1 MRLRRPAS
9 AGLLALALAATAQPA
24 GAVTVADYQKWRHAT
39 RTVRATPTGLV
50 EVRLGGIL
58 SGLLL
63 ANRRL
68 GRAGGPLLFCPPAG
82 APEGGMASGGVASG
96 GMASGDLRKR
106 VDAELKSPSR
116 PGGEPWPADTG
127 IGTVVLHILQRAWQC
142 PAGRPTL
149 R

>member
-1 MRLRRPAS
+1 MRLHRPVC
-9 AGLLALALAATAQPA
+9 AGLLALGLAAPAQPA
-24 GAVTVADYQKWRHAT
+24 GAVTVANYQKWRHDA

-68 GRAGGPLLFCPPAG
+68 GRAGGPLLFCLPAD
-82 APEGGMASGGVASG
+82 APESGMASAG
-96 GMASGDLRKR
+96 LRKL
-106 VDAELKSPSR
+106 VDSELKSPSR
-116 PGGEPWPADTG
+116 PDGEPWPAGTK
-127 IGTVVLHILQRAWQC
+127 IATVVLHVLQRAWRC
-142 PAGRPTL
+142 PAGRRVL

>member
-1 MRLRRPAS
+1 MTGRRLLNA
-9 AGLLALALAATAQPA
+9 AALGLALAAMADPA
-24 GAVTVADYQKWRHAT
+24 RAVTVADYQKWRHAT

-68 GRAGGPLLFCPPAG
+68 GRAGSPVLFCLPAD
-82 APEGGMASGGVASG
+82 APKGGMT
-96 GMASGDLRKR
+96 SGDLRKLL
-106 VDAELKSPSR
+106 DAELKSPSR
-116 PGGEPWPADTG
+116 PGGEPWPPDTG
-127 IGTVVLHILQRAWQC
+127 VAAVVLHILQRAWRC
-142 PAGRPTL
+142 PAGRRAL

>member
-1 MRLRRPAS
+1 MTARRLTG
-9 AGLLALALAATAQPA
+9 AGLLVFALAGAAQPA

-63 ANRRL
+63 ANGKL
-68 GRAGGPLLFCPPAG
+68 GRAGAPLLFCPPGG
-82 APEGGMASGGVASG
+82 ALPGGMASGT
-96 GMASGDLRKR
+96 LRKR

-116 PGGEPWPADTG
+116 PGGEPWPAHTG
-127 IGTVVLHILQRAWQC
+127 IGAVVLHILQRDWRC
-142 PAGRPTL
+142 PAGRRVL

>member
-1 MRLRRPAS
+1 M
-9 AGLLALALAATAQPA
+9 
-24 GAVTVADYQKWRHAT
+24 ADYQKWRHAT

-68 GRAGGPLLFCPPAG
+68 GRAGAPLLFCPPAD
-82 APEGGMASGGVASG
+82 APAGGMASVE
-96 GMASGDLRKR
+96 LRKR

-116 PGGEPWPADTG
+116 PGGELWPAETG
-127 IGTVVLHILQRAWQC
+127 IGAVVLHILQRAWRC
-142 PAGRPTL
+142 PAGRQVV

>member
-1 MRLRRPAS
+1 MAGPAR
-9 AGLLALALAATAQPA
+9 
-24 GAVTVADYQKWRHAT
+24 AVTVADYQKWRHAT

-68 GRAGGPLLFCPPAG
+68 GRAGSPVLFCLPAD
-82 APEGGMASGGVASG
+82 APEGGTT
-96 GMASGDLRKR
+96 SGDLRKLL
-106 VDAELKSPSR
+106 DAELKSPSR
-116 PGGEPWPADTG
+116 PGGEPWPPDTG
-127 IGTVVLHILQRAWQC
+127 VVAVVLHILQRAWRC
-142 PAGRPTL
+142 PAGSRAL

>member
-1 MRLRRPAS
+1 MRLRRLTA
-9 AGLLALALAATAQPA
+9 AGLLGLALVAPA
-24 GAVTVADYQKWRHAT
+24 GPAAAVTVADYQKWRHAT

-58 SGLLL
+58 GGLLL

-68 GRAGGPLLFCPPAG
+68 GRAGMPVLFCPPAD
-82 APEGGMASGGVASG
+82 APDN

-106 VDAELKSPSR
+106 IDGELKAPSR
-116 PGGEPWPADTG
+116 PGGKPWTPDTN
-127 IGTVVLHILQRAWQC
+127 IAAVVLHILQRAWRC
-142 PAGRPTL
+142 PAARAVL

>member
-1 MRLRRPAS
+1 MTVRRLTG
-9 AGLLALALAATAQPA
+9 AGLLVLALAAAAYPA

-63 ANRRL
+63 ANGRL
-68 GRAGGPLLFCPPAG
+68 VRAGGPVLFCAPAG
-82 APEGGMASGGVASG
+82 APAGGMPGAE
-96 GMASGDLRKR
+96 LRKL

-127 IGTVVLHILQRAWQC
+127 IGAVVLHILQRDWRC
-142 PAGRPTL
+142 PAGR
-149 R
+149 RVVR

>member
-1 MRLRRPAS
+1 MTGRRLLNGA
-9 AGLLALALAATAQPA
+9 ALGLALAAMAGPA
-24 GAVTVADYQKWRHAT
+24 RAVTVADYQKWRHAT

-68 GRAGGPLLFCPPAG
+68 GRAGSPVLFCLPAD
-82 APEGGMASGGVASG
+82 APDGGMT
-96 GMASGDLRKR
+96 SGDLRKR
-106 VDAELKSPSR
+106 LDAELKSPSR
-116 PGGEPWPADTG
+116 PGGEPWPPNTG
-127 IGTVVLHILQRAWQC
+127 VAAVVLHILQQAWRC
-142 PAGRPTL
+142 PAGRRAL

>member
-1 MRLRRPAS
+1 MRFRRPVG
-9 AGLLALALAATAQPA
+9 AGMLALALAAAAYPA

-58 SGLLL
+58 SGLML

-68 GRAGGPLLFCPPAG
+68 GRAGGPLLFCPPAD
-82 APEGGMASGGVASG
+82 APAGGMSSAE
-96 GMASGDLRKR
+96 LRKR
-106 VDAELKSPSR
+106 VDAELKSPAR
-116 PGGEPWPADTG
+116 PDGEPWPTDTS
-127 IGTVVLHILQRAWQC
+127 IGAVVLHILERTWQC
-142 PAGRPTL
+142 PPGRRIP

>member
-1 MRLRRPAS
+1 MTGRRLLNGA
-9 AGLLALALAATAQPA
+9 ALGLALAAMAGPA
-24 GAVTVADYQKWRHAT
+24 RAVTVADYQKWRHAT

-68 GRAGGPLLFCPPAG
+68 GRAGSPVLFCLPAD
-82 APEGGMASGGVASG
+82 APDGGMTDG
-96 GMASGDLRKR
+96 GMTSGALRKR
-106 VDAELKSPSR
+106 LDAELKSPSR
-116 PGGEPWPADTG
+116 PGGEPWPPDTG
-127 IGTVVLHILQRAWQC
+127 VAAVVLHILQRAWRC
-142 PAGRPTL
+142 PAGRRAL

>member
-1 MRLRRPAS
+1 MTGRRLLNA
-9 AGLLALALAATAQPA
+9 AALGLALAAMADLA
-24 GAVTVADYQKWRHAT
+24 RAVTVADYQKWRHAT

-68 GRAGGPLLFCPPAG
+68 GRAGSPVLFCLPAH
-82 APEGGMASGGVASG
+82 APEGGMT
-96 GMASGDLRKR
+96 SGDLRKLL
-106 VDAELKSPSR
+106 DAELKSPSR
-116 PGGEPWPADTG
+116 PGGEPWPPDTG
-127 IGTVVLHILQRAWQC
+127 VAAVVLHILQRAWRC
-142 PAGRPTL
+142 PAGRRAL

>member
-1 MRLRRPAS
+1 MRFRSLTG
-9 AGLLALALAATAQPA
+9 AGLLAFALAAAASPA

-58 SGLLL
+58 RGLML

-68 GRAGGPLLFCPPAG
+68 RRAGGPVLFCPPAG
-82 APEGGMASGGVASG
+82 APPDGMAG
-96 GMASGDLRKR
+96 GDLRKR
-106 VDAELKSPSR
+106 IDAELKSPSR
-116 PGGEPWPADTG
+116 PGGEPWPAAAE
-127 IGTVVLHILQRAWQC
+127 IGAVALYILQRDWPC
-142 PAGRPTL
+142 PAGRRIL